1 LSEMLH
7 SLLSIARRSRPFSR
21 VIRQLS
27 SSSFSG
33 TALQGALE
41 LEVLDLNLFR
51 SKNPLWTP
59 PGSQA
64 VFGGQVIGQSMSAA
78 QHTLRQIDAPSHD
91 FDVHSIHAYFLR
103 HGDGS
108 RPILYTVRC
117 TRNGKNFCSRA
128 VEASQGGNVIF
139 TAQMSF
145 QKRSP
150 SNASQIS
157 HAAPM
162 PEAPEPLSCPSS
174 EDLMNEVL
182 LDPACPP
189 LARRSLMRMLE
200 QVPQPHNL
208 QTPKTRIANIETSI
222 QFESNCDAALSYR
235 NSPRQPYAHPLS
247 STHAFNNVTLK
258 AMLSSASHALPS

>member
-1 LSEMLH
+1 MLR
-7 SLLSIARRSRPFSR
+7 SLLSLAPSRSPLPLPLCILRSAKLSDFSKC
-21 VIRQLS
+21 ISNS
-27 SSSFSG
+27 SSNSNCNSSSG
-33 TALQGALE
+33 TDTLGLMGALE

-64 VFGGQVIGQSMSAA
+64 VFGGQVIGQCMSAA
-78 QHTLRQIDAPSHD
+78 QHSLKQIDRPSD
-91 FDVHSIHAYFLR
+91 QFDIHSIHAYFLR

-117 TRNGKNFCSRA
+117 TRNGKSFCSRA

-145 QKRSP
+145 QLRSP

-162 PEAPEPLSCPSS
+162 PQAPDALSCPSS
-174 EDLMNEVL
+174 ENLINEAL
-182 LDPACPP
+182 LDPNCPP
-189 LARRSLMRMLE
+189 SARRSLMRILQ
-200 QVPQPHNL
+200 QVAHSTPHDL
-208 QTPKTRIANIETSI
+208 
-222 QFESNCDAALSYR
+222 
-235 NSPRQPYAHPLS
+235 
-247 STHAFNNVTLK
+247 
-258 AMLSSASHALPS
+258 

>member
-1 LSEMLH
+1 MLR
-7 SLLSIARRSRPFSR
+7 SLLTLAPPRSPLPICILRWASTSHFP
-21 VIRQLS
+21 S
-27 SSSFSG
+27 SSSSSSTSSTSSSSSSHVG
-33 TALQGALE
+33 VSDRGVGADTLGLMGALE

-64 VFGGQVIGQSMSAA
+64 VFGGQVIGQCMSAA
-78 QHTLRQIDAPSHD
+78 QHSLKQIDRPSD
-91 FDVHSIHAYFLR
+91 QFDIHSIHAYFLR

-117 TRNGKNFCSRA
+117 TRNGKSFCSRA

-145 QKRSP
+145 QLRSP

-162 PEAPEPLSCPSS
+162 PQAPDPLSCPSS
-174 EDLMNEVL
+174 EDLINEVL
-182 LDPACPP
+182 LDPNCPP
-189 LARRSLMRMLE
+189 YARRSLVRMLQ
-200 QVPQPHNL
+200 QVAHHSSSQNL
-208 QTPKTRIANIETSI
+208 KP
-222 QFESNCDAALSYR
+222 
-235 NSPRQPYAHPLS
+235 
-247 STHAFNNVTLK
+247 
-258 AMLSSASHALPS
+258 

>member
-1 LSEMLH
+1 MLR
-7 SLLSIARRSRPFSR
+7 SLLSISPRPLPLPL
-21 VIRQLS
+21 VIRRVVSTSQSSHASGS
-27 SSSFSG
+27 SSSNSSG
-33 TALQGALE
+33 NSSSSSSTALGLMGALE

-78 QHTLRQIDAPSHD
+78 QHTLKQIDAPSDD

-117 TRNGKNFCSRA
+117 TRNGRNFCSRA

-162 PEAPEPLSCPSS
+162 PDAPEPSTCPSS

-182 LDPACPP
+182 LDPSCPP
-189 LARRSLMRMLE
+189 SARRSLTRMLQ
-200 QVPQPHNL
+200 QVTIQHPTSNL
-208 QTPKTRIANIETSI
+208 KHRT
-222 QFESNCDAALSYR
+222 
-235 NSPRQPYAHPLS
+235 
-247 STHAFNNVTLK
+247 
-258 AMLSSASHALPS
+258 